1 MGKSFGQYAY
11 RTVAILRSRGARA
24 SHPLSSSHTTE
35 GKQNRQ
41 RFLRSPIVKQDQ
53 RRPVSRDLR
62 TDGMDSFRAS
72 CQACQRQ
79 RALKRLPLPV
89 RVLWISSSFTGT
101 ITHPPFPYLPDS
113 VCVCVRGRGNKG
125 GTYVDT
131 IPEAAY
137 SSHDNH
143 RIPLQ

>member
-1 MGKSFGQYAY
+1 
-11 RTVAILRSRGARA
+11 
-24 SHPLSSSHTTE
+24 
-35 GKQNRQ
+35 
-41 RFLRSPIVKQDQ
+41 VKQDQ

-101 ITHPPFPYLPDS
+101 ITQSTFPLPTRLS